1 MKTTFYKA
9 MLRILLVV
17 ALILLLVA
25 LFIPEIS
32 NKHWEDGSGLIS
44 ISYCIP
50 GGLCNRP

>member
-9 MLRILLVV
+9 MIRIMFVLS
-17 ALILLLVA
+17 LILLLVV
-25 LFIPEIS
+25 LFSTKIS
-32 NKHWEDGSGLIS
+32 NKHWEDGSGIIS